1 MKIYCILMDTVPRHG
16 KIRDAFNSKGVYFSD
31 HITCSSTVPTLITMF
46 GGKTPTEMFGIGGV
60 GHSHSYGR
68 LVADKK
74 KWDEEMLFHMIP
86 DDWAT
91 HIHSMPLT
99 RGDGGRGDYGSTSF
113 KLLPDDICGRTD
125 NMRFYK
131 YDGKVDEDNFIRK
144 MQNIPKTRTH
154 PDFNLKEKFDVDSNH
169 LIVLKFN
176 HYHDSA
182 RGHHINYGNRSIEAT
197 SENIIDMYAD
207 MIKQMDFN
215 EPDSLFW
222 VFADHGEPHN
232 INTMM
237 TPPDSWLAWCGV
249 KDNISDRKDIK
260 KIIGCDDFKNTVLNR
275 IYGDEF
281 RALPNDAF
289 GELDMDRIYVREDG
303 RSAVNPNYAS
313 TVSAVKALDE
323 DRYIQYV
330 NHSPNA
336 HKRQFHNQQE
346 RVIIYNKTEN
356 TIDVPN
362 VMEADIGEQ
371 LKQHLLDGP
380 WEWYFRRVDGEDELE
395 KKRAESEPVKRR
407 VIG

>member
-1 MKIYCILMDTVPRHG
+1 
-16 KIRDAFNSKGVYFSD
+16 
-31 HITCSSTVPTLITMF
+31 
-46 GGKTPTEMFGIGGV
+46 
-60 GHSHSYGR
+60 
-68 LVADKK
+68 
-74 KWDEEMLFHMIP
+74 
-86 DDWAT
+86 
-91 HIHSMPLT
+91 
-99 RGDGGRGDYGSTSF
+99 
-113 KLLPDDICGRTD
+113 
-125 NMRFYK
+125 
-131 YDGKVDEDNFIRK
+131 
-144 MQNIPKTRTH
+144 
-154 PDFNLKEKFDVDSNH
+154 
-169 LIVLKFN
+169 
-176 HYHDSA
+176 
-182 RGHHINYGNRSIEAT
+182 
-197 SENIIDMYAD
+197 
-207 MIKQMDFN
+207 
-215 EPDSLFW
+215 
-222 VFADHGEPHN
+222 
-232 INTMM
+232 MM
-237 TPPDSWLAWCGV
+237 TPPDSRLAWCGV

-380 WEWYFRRVDGEDELE
+380 WEWYFRRVDGEDEEE